1 MKHILN
7 NISEEEKNA
16 IREQHTGGM
25 KLNTEK
31 FKKLLETKQG
41 DIKPL
46 VAEQTE
52 GTGTPLVY
60 SQVVEIPNMTKDALY
75 GKIKQWLVSIY
86 KSLNTITDM
95 DDKVSGVWVG
105 KPLMFFNCKTFSM
118 QCSSGNITYVLTIR
132 VKDNKY
138 KIEMD
143 SMEHKA
149 KIGSLGTCS
158 LGMITDKELYKDKG
172 MTAGPYNK
180 VWAQLKED
188 TKLEFDNLVKSL
200 DTYLK
205 TAKPDDF
212 QP

>member
-7 NISEEEKNA
+7 NLSEQEKNA

-25 KLNTEK
+25 KVVTEN
-31 FKKLLETKQG
+31 FHRLLGSKLG
-41 DIKPL
+41 DSKPL

-188 TKLEFDNLVKSL
+188 TKLEFDNLVDLCLSL
-200 DTYLK
+200 
-205 TAKPDDF
+205 
-212 QP
+212 Q

>member
-31 FKKLLETKQG
+31 FKNLIETKQG

-52 GTGTPLVY
+52 DTGTPLVY
-60 SQVVEIPNMTKDALY
+60 SQVVDIPNMTKDALFD
-75 GKIKQWLVSIY
+75 KIKQWLVSTY

-95 DDKVSGVWVG
+95 DDKASGVWVG
-105 KPLMFFNCKTFSM
+105 KPTMDFNCTTFSM
-118 QCSSGNITYVLTIR
+118 QCSSGYIHYVLTIR

-138 KIEMD
+138 KIEM
-143 SMEHKA
+143 SNMVHEA
-149 KIGSLGTCS
+149 KPGPATASCTFGL
-158 LGMITDKELYKDKG
+158 ITSKELFKDKG
-172 MTAGPYNK
+172 LGAGAYNK
-180 VWAQLKED
+180 GWAQLKED
-188 TKLEFDNLVKSL
+188 TKIKFDYFIKSL
-200 DTYLK
+200 DTYIK
-205 TAKPDDF
+205 TKPDDF